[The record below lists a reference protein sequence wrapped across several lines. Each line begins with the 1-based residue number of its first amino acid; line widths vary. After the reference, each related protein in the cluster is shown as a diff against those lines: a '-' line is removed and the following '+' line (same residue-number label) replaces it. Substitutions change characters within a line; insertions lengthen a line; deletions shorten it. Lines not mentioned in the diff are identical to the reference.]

1 MRLADFDVPD
11 KIQLVMVWLEKCG
24 TEVYWN
30 THKKMT
36 PWGNYFYV
44 T

>member
-1 MRLADFDVPD
+1 MNPVANTT
-11 KIQLVMVWLEKCG
+11 KKEAYIKCKKYG

-36 PWGNYFYV
+36 HPSRN
-44 T
+44 